1 VEVLRAMSKIT
12 VIIESDRLEE
22 DDLREQVQGWID
34 DVYAL
39 DVTDY
44 KMHLVGRGTEPI
56 GYACALCGRIEE
68 ASPDGSLPDDWI
80 KKKFLQGAHFLCAE
94 CQDEKICRVCG
105 CSEFLPCETGEGPC
119 HWVEEDLCSA
129 CVETARPMKLG
140 KGIAI
145 LAEPDPELIGEQL
158 ARESGLLIQ

>member
-1 VEVLRAMSKIT
+1 MITLEMKPPRAFQAGGVVHLKVLSIYQTSPGKW
-12 VIIESDRLEE
+12 RLTAE
-22 DDLREQVQGWID
+22 
-34 DVYAL
+34 
-39 DVTDY
+39 DVTP
-44 KMHLVGRGTEPI
+44 LPGAEPI